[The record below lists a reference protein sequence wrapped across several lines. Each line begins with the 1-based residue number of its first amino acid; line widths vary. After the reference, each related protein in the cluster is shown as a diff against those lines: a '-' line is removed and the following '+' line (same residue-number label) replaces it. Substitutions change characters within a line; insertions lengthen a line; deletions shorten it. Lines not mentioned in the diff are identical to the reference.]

1 MPFIIEQQPRGTRV
15 ELDGRGLPF
24 ASSVEWGS
32 EQRADVTYLPGSPD
46 AVGQIFGP
54 KQIPMSPEGRWG
66 DRHMVGESPSC
77 SVKVDGVLQTS
88 AREAVRVL
96 DRMCEE
102 GLLLR
107 VSYEDEIRYGLLLD
121 FKYRPFAEGRTLERL
136 DWSMRFEW
144 LSKRNQAL
152 TPSIPARVGAQ
163 NFAARLAIFVQKL
176 QDGWN
181 GFLGKS
187 EDIFAVMQVPLTKIR
202 GISDSA
208 AQAASALTQ
217 QAVTAA
223 GIATQVAGLAG
234 ELVNVSYEIANATVG
249 TVCSVAA
256 GLQAASA
263 TTANIGQNQLDTAV
277 GDVPP
282 PLSPVILPPSG
293 PGQLQQDA
301 GLGVELVLAAQQ
313 QSMLSICRQMSDLAD
328 QIQAAAQAA
337 LVDVEPYVVYVV
349 AGETLRDVARR
360 ELGSSAAWRDLAT
373 INGLAGSVV
382 EPGTPLL
389 IPRNRSLTGA

>member
-1 MPFIIEQQPRGTRV
+1 MIIEQQPRGTRV

-32 EQRADVTYLPGSPD
+32 EQRADLTYLPGSPD
-46 AVGQIFGP
+46 AVGQIFGS

-66 DRHMVGESPSC
+66 DRYMTGESPSC
-77 SVKVDGVLQTS
+77 SVKVDGVFQTS
-88 AREAVRVL
+88 AREAARAL
-96 DRMCEE
+96 DRICEE

-107 VSYEDEIRYGLLLD
+107 VAYEDEVRYGLLLD
-121 FKYRPFAEGRTLERL
+121 FKYKPFPEGRTLERL

-163 NFAARLAIFVQKL
+163 NLSARLAIFVQKL
-176 QDGWN
+176 QDGAIKL
-181 GFLGKS
+181 LGKS
-187 EDIFAVMQVPLTKIR
+187 DEAFAILQEPLTKIR
-202 GISDSA
+202 SISNSA
-208 AQAASALTQ
+208 TQAASALTQ
-217 QAVTAA
+217 QAATAA
-223 GIATQVAGLAG
+223 GIATQLLGLTG
-234 ELVNVSYEIANATVG
+234 ELTNVAYEIANATVG

-256 GLQAASA
+256 GLQAAAA

-282 PLSPVILPPSG
+282 PAAPVILPPSG
-293 PGQLQQDA
+293 PGQLQEDA
-301 GLGVELVLAAQQ
+301 GLGTELVLASQQ
-313 QSMLSICRQMSDLAD
+313 QTMLSICRQLQDLAD

-349 AGETLRDVARR
+349 TGETLRDIARR
-360 ELGSSAAWRDLAT
+360 ELGSSAAWRDVARV
-373 INGLAGSVV
+373 NGLAGSVV

-389 IPRNRSLTGA
+389 IPRQRAVD

>member
-102 GLLLR
+102 GRLLR

-136 DWSMRFEW
+136 D
-144 LSKRNQAL
+144 
-152 TPSIPARVGAQ
+152 
-163 NFAARLAIFVQKL
+163 
-176 QDGWN
+176 
-181 GFLGKS
+181 
-187 EDIFAVMQVPLTKIR
+187 
-202 GISDSA
+202 
-208 AQAASALTQ
+208 
-217 QAVTAA
+217 
-223 GIATQVAGLAG
+223 
-234 ELVNVSYEIANATVG
+234 
-249 TVCSVAA
+249 
-256 GLQAASA
+256 
-263 TTANIGQNQLDTAV
+263 
-277 GDVPP
+277 
-282 PLSPVILPPSG
+282 
-293 PGQLQQDA
+293 
-301 GLGVELVLAAQQ
+301 
-313 QSMLSICRQMSDLAD
+313 
-328 QIQAAAQAA
+328 
-337 LVDVEPYVVYVV
+337 
-349 AGETLRDVARR
+349 
-360 ELGSSAAWRDLAT
+360 
-373 INGLAGSVV
+373 
-382 EPGTPLL
+382 
-389 IPRNRSLTGA
+389 

>member
-66 DRHMVGESPSC
+66 DRYMVGENPSC

-163 NFAARLAIFVQKL
+163 NLSARLAIFVQKL
-176 QDGWN
+176 QDGAIKL
-181 GFLGKS
+181 LGKS
-187 EDIFAVMQVPLTKIR
+187 DEAFAILQEPLTKIR
-202 GISDSA
+202 SISNSA
-208 AQAASALTQ
+208 TQAASALTQ
-217 QAVTAA
+217 QAATAA
-223 GIATQVAGLAG
+223 GIATQLLGLTG
-234 ELVNVSYEIANATVG
+234 ELTNVAYEIANATVG

-256 GLQAASA
+256 GLQAAAA

-282 PLSPVILPPSG
+282 PAAPVILPPSG
-293 PGQLQQDA
+293 PGQLQEDA
-301 GLGVELVLAAQQ
+301 GLGTELVLASQQ
-313 QSMLSICRQMSDLAD
+313 QTMLSICRQLQDLAD

-349 AGETLRDVARR
+349 TGETLRDIARR
-360 ELGSSAAWRDLAT
+360 ELGSSAAWRDVARV
-373 INGLAGSVV
+373 NGLAGSVV

-389 IPRNRSLTGA
+389 IPRNRSLTSA